1 MKHDFHL
8 DKTKFLDSICIP
20 YGIPLKFLPSRCICG
35 QIINFQHAL
44 YCKKDTFIILR
55 HNKIRDFTANHLSEI
70 WHDVRLEPQLKPL
83 TGEVYHYSTSNT
95 TVDAR
100 VDGSARGF
108 WTRRQLAFS
117 DIRVFNPLAKFYNAK
132 HLKSNFATH

>member
-1 MKHDFHL
+1 M
-8 DKTKFLDSICIP
+8 
-20 YGIPLKFLPSRCICG
+20 
-35 QIINFQHAL
+35 
-44 YCKKDTFIILR
+44 
-55 HNKIRDFTANHLSEI
+55 
-70 WHDVRLEPQLKPL
+70 RLESHLKPP

-117 DIRVFNPLAKFYNAK
+117 DIRVFNPLAKFYNTK